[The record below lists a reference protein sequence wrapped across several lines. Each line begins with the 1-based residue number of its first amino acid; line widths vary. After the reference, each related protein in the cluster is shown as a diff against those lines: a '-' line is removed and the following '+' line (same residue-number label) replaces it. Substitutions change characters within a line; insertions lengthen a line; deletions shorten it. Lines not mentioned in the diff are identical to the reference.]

1 MILLIKSRQLI
12 VLHKRPDLRKFSAFI
27 VWENA
32 VPLLFPVARARPL
45 YAEIPP
51 PSPSCRPHH
60 PSFLRPVLSF
70 SFAGVLSTQE
80 WEVPC
85 CSGSWQ
91 VGFAQVLFGS
101 QSGGRLFRGRSITRV
116 GTGGTG
122 RSFKQTCFSS
132 SALEAQAYSRERG
145 KKNISALWS
154 AGLRPR
160 IQRRELK
167 QTPGRWLK
175 RHKLNFHIE
184 HWKTVLLHAL
194 EELFSFYIWQPC
206 SSYQR
211 REMTCFTVVCENDIT
226 TVLSSF
232 SIVKPLTPIS
242 FQDNLTGIIVEW

>member
-1 MILLIKSRQLI
+1 M
-12 VLHKRPDLRKFSAFI
+12 
-27 VWENA
+27 
-32 VPLLFPVARARPL
+32 
-45 YAEIPP
+45 
-51 PSPSCRPHH
+51 
-60 PSFLRPVLSF
+60 
-70 SFAGVLSTQE
+70 
-80 WEVPC
+80 
-85 CSGSWQ
+85 
-91 VGFAQVLFGS
+91 GFAQVLFGS
-101 QSGGRLFRGRSITRV
+101 QSRGRLFRGRSITRV

-122 RSFKQTCFSS
+122 RSLEQTCFSS

-211 REMTCFTVVCENDIT
+211 REMTCFTVVCKDGIT

-232 SIVKPLTPIS
+232 SIVKPLRPIS
-242 FQDNLTGIIVEW
+242 FQDCKHKLNWNDRGMVTETRNFVFRRCSRWRGRGPCLSCQLSFFSTFCDRHKIYGKKMFNLVLLWPNNFVKWEILNSFLSIIVGASHSLAV